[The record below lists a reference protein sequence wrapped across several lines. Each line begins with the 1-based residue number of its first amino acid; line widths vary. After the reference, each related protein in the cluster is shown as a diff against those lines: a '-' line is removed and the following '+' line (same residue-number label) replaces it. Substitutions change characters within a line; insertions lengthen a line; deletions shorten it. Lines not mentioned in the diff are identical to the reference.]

1 MLNENSKE
9 ETTDPISEAVDQ
21 TPEMAEK
28 TESLNEPEGDETTDN
43 TGVSEEIDTV
53 EEKAKPEAIE
63 IAGETDAAGES
74 DVAEESPIGDPNPV
88 EEPGLVEEAS
98 AVEEVNAIAEVA
110 EVHDEVE
117 DAPYRMDDDH
127 DHEEETDFSILSK
140 EQLLELIEETAKQ
153 DDLSRATRI
162 AREVKSHLEV
172 IFAEEEHTALDTF
185 LEEGNEKDDFAPKP
199 NEYKMR
205 FLDAYKK
212 IQARKGEQRQR
223 IEDEKQKNLEI
234 KRRILED
241 LKALTENDETD
252 DSLNRIKELQN
263 EWKKIRAVPHEH
275 VQELWDSYRFY
286 LDKFY
291 DNLSINFELKE
302 LDRKKNL
309 EAKIDLCMKV
319 DQLQEEP
326 SVKVAMNLLNK
337 FHDEWKHT
345 GPVPKEYSEEIWAR
359 FKAASDKIYEQKKVQ
374 MDELREMRRKNL
386 ELKTALNERL
396 EQVATLLYE
405 KPKEWIEKTEQINAL
420 FEEWKKI
427 GPVPKEQNESV
438 WGRFKDLRNHFY
450 RQKNNFFKHLNKE
463 KTENL
468 SVKEALCV
476 KAEALKD
483 SEDWLKTTNELIRLQ
498 GEWKKVGPVTEKHSD
513 EVWKRFRSACDA
525 FFTRKEEH
533 FKGQKDEQEHNLD
546 LKKNLLKEVKELEA
560 LTEAQSDEV
569 FKKLR
574 EIQKSW
580 NAAGYV
586 PIKFKN
592 QIQKDFSSSV
602 DALYKKHKRNAED
615 MKEGQLTEHYDELAA
630 SADGKKRL
638 QAEERRVKEKLRF
651 LKNDVVTLENNIGFF
666 SNSKTAGP
674 LIKGIKDKIARANE
688 QMERLQKE
696 LDTIKKHY

>member
-1 MLNENSKE
+1 MPDVFNNFAPLFQGILVMLNENTKE
-9 ETTDPISEAVDQ
+9 ETTDPNNEPVNE
-21 TPEMAEK
+21 TPEMALQ
-28 TESLNEPEGDETTDN
+28 TEPLSEPEVNQEADAEAVQEVTDVN
-43 TGVSEEIDTV
+43 
-53 EEKAKPEAIE
+53 
-63 IAGETDAAGES
+63 DAE
-74 DVAEESPIGDPNPV
+74 
-88 EEPGLVEEAS
+88 
-98 AVEEVNAIAEVA
+98 AVEEVTDVTDVAEVPEVIEVA
-110 EVHDEVE
+110 EEAE
-117 DAPYRMDDDH
+117 DAPYRMEDDH
-127 DHEEETDFSILSK
+127 EHEEETDLSTFSK
-140 EQLLELIEETAKQ
+140 EQLLDLIEETSKQ
-153 DDLSRATRI
+153 DDLSQATRI
-162 AREVKSHLEV
+162 AKEVKSYLEAMFADEEQAALEV
-172 IFAEEEHTALDTF
+172 F

-205 FLDAYKK
+205 FLEAYKK

-223 IEDEKQKNLEI
+223 IEDEKQKNLGI

-252 DSLNRIKELQN
+252 ESLNRIKELQN

-396 EQVATLLYE
+396 EQVATILYD
-405 KPKEWIEKTEQINAL
+405 KPKEWIEKTELINGL

-438 WGRFKDLRNHFY
+438 WGRFKDFRNHFY

-468 SVKEALCV
+468 SAKEALCA

-546 LKKNLLKEVKELEA
+546 LKKNLLNEVKELEA

-569 FKKLR
+569 FKRLR

-580 NAAGYV
+580 NGAGYV

-592 QIQKDFSSSV
+592 QIQKDFSAVV
-602 DALYKKHKRNAED
+602 DALYKKHKRNADD
-615 MKEGQLTEHYDELAA
+615 MKEGQLQEHYGELA
-630 SADGKKRL
+630 SSNDGKKRL